1 MNQSKVENLNAE
13 NLWIIINP
21 PEEAFV
27 SAE

>member
-1 MNQSKVENLNAE
+1 MNESKVDKLNAE
-13 NLWIIINP
+13 NLCIINP